1 MEELERIHRYR
12 INNKEVKEQITAYL
26 SRLDETEKN
35 KDKFP
40 NEVYVQMYQN
50 NFLEGKPITSIEEDI
65 SLSREILLK
74 ITAKDIQDWIA
85 SWNNNSKNWVFMMQG
100 NDPDYDFPTKRKFV
114 NIMQAAKDVEA
125 TTATEEIKSGSLVGL
140 RGRRRKDRENETDQD
155 AECRGMDI
163 NERLQGVLQVLRPER
178 HQGKPV
184 GRKFRRDVIAP
195 GRKSTI
201 SLGIINPSHVFRI
214 VQT

>member
-85 SWNNNSKNWVFMMQG
+85 SWNNNSKNWV
-100 NDPDYDFPTKRKFV
+100 
-114 NIMQAAKDVEA
+114 
-125 TTATEEIKSGSLVGL
+125 L
-140 RGRRRKDRENETDQD
+140 
-155 AECRGMDI
+155 
-163 NERLQGVLQVLRPER
+163 
-178 HQGKPV
+178 
-184 GRKFRRDVIAP
+184 
-195 GRKSTI
+195 
-201 SLGIINPSHVFRI
+201 
-214 VQT
+214 